1 MSIAILDMTRTRRSV
16 EDDGK
21 TLRVHI
27 PIQLKTRGGRKEV
40 IVPGGRDGAQPEN
53 QALVI
58 ALARAHRWADLLES
72 GDVTSLGELAAHVGV
87 DPAYISRS
95 LRLTLLAP
103 DIIERILDGR
113 EPSGLS
119 LAKLIRDV
127 PSVWEEQRT
136 KFGFPKPRS

>member
-40 IVPGGRDGAQPEN
+40 IVPGGRDGAGQEN

-58 ALARAHRWADLLES
+58 ALARAHRWAELLET
-72 GDVTSLGELAAHVGV
+72 GKVASLGELAAHVGV
-87 DPAYISRS
+87 DPAYISRF

-119 LAKLIRDV
+119 LRILLNEMPA
-127 PSVWEEQRT
+127 VWEEQRVR
-136 KFGFPKPRS
+136 FGMPAAKR

>member
-27 PIQLKTRGGRKEV
+27 PIQLKMRGGRKEV
-40 IVPGGRDGAQPEN
+40 IVPGGRDGGGQEN
-53 QALVI
+53 LALVI

-72 GDVTSLGELAAHVGV
+72 GEVTSLGELAAHVGV
-87 DPAYISRS
+87 DPAYISRF

-136 KFGFPKPRS
+136 KFGFPQPRS

>member
-16 EDDGK
+16 EEDGK

-40 IVPGGRDGAQPEN
+40 IVPGGRDGGGQEN

-58 ALARAHRWADLLES
+58 ALARAHCWAELLET
-72 GDVTSLGELAAHVGV
+72 GKVASLGELAAHVGV
-87 DPAYISRS
+87 DPAYISRF

-127 PSVWEEQRT
+127 PSVWQEQRA
-136 KFGFPKPRS
+136 KFGFPQPRS

>member
-1 MSIAILDMTRTRRSV
+1 M
-16 EDDGK
+16 
-21 TLRVHI
+21 

-40 IVPGGRDGAQPEN
+40 IVPGGRDGGGQEN

-72 GDVTSLGELAAHVGV
+72 GEVTSLGELAAHVGV
-87 DPAYISRS
+87 DPAYISRF

-119 LAKLIRDV
+119 LAKLIKDM
-127 PSVWEEQRT
+127 PAVWEEQRLKFDMANT
-136 KFGFPKPRS
+136 KR